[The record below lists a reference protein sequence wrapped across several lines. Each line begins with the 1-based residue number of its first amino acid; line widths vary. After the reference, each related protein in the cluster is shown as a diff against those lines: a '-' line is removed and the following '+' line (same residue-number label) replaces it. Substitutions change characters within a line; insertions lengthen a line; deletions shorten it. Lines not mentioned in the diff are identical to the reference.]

1 VGRRDRALISTKAA
15 LPAGDGPADSGTCRH
30 RLIGVS
36 NFVGWQLMKSPAT
49 ADAGPPVHEQIMFDV
64 LDELSVIA
72 HEPTYPHFPYV
83 RAIRFRTAESAAVRR
98 TRGALRAA

>member
-15 LPAGDGPADSGTCRH
+15 LPAGDGPADSGTSRH

-49 ADAGPPVHEQIMFDV
+49 ADAGRPVHEQIMFDV

-72 HEPTYPHFPYV
+72 HETDLSTLPV
-83 RAIRFRTAESAAVRR
+83 RAGNPVSDS
-98 TRGALRAA
+98 